1 MPILSNFPGGAGSGS
16 GGLTL
21 AAVSGITTQVS
32 SEKVYVKWTD
42 PDDLV
47 VAGSTIAAWGGTL
60 LVRKAGSAPTSRRD
74 GTIVLDSKTRD
85 AYKNTY
91 FCDSGL
97 SNGTKYYYK
106 FFPYTTANAYTDS
119 TDDEF
124 NAIPTVQ
131 VAGITSWNVTGM
143 SASSE
148 AGNGKMTVKWTD
160 PSASIS
166 ADGVTLASWASTT
179 IVVKS
184 GSYPTSKDDSG
195 AVYTLKVTTRNRY
208 SSTPLTITGLTNG
221 TKYYIAFFPETTDGG
236 INTSTSQRTTG
247 TANRITIANVP
258 AQSGTLTY
266 NKSSQSPSWSNYNT
280 TYMTIGGTT
289 SGTNAGNYTASFTPK
304 TDYRWSDGAT
314 TAKNVVWSIGKAT
327 GTLTVSKTTI
337 KLSLSRLTDTF
348 TIGGN
353 HDGTLSVTSS
363 ATGVATVSR
372 SGNTVTVSHVNQTN
386 GEATITVSC
395 TAGTNYSAPASKTVK
410 VTAEFILATLNDNS
424 WAAIHSVSGTG
435 ASYWAVGDRKAVAVS
450 GTVGTQAVNGTY
462 YAYIIGFN
470 HNSSKEGNGIT
481 FGTFKTAL
489 SGGTDI
495 CLVDGKYDGYSTN
508 GTKYFNMNHSSNT
521 NSGGWKGCD
530 LRYDVLGSTNTNDGD
545 ATATTAT
552 NPVANT
558 LMAALPSDLRAVMQ
572 PMTIYT
578 DNTGGG
584 SDNASYVTI
593 YRCVR
598 DKDIAWHCGANK
610 YKHPECR
617 NSNSIGIEARP
628 SKINRKR
635 VMASDTDW
643 YFEPKVVD
651 NLVWLTKKLMA
662 QYNIPADHVIRH
674 YDVTGKLCPRPWC
687 CADMNVYYKTSGDAQ
702 WEEFKKRISDGKEED
717 EDMTLDTFKE
727 LMKEYRAELQ
737 DNDCGTWS
745 KEAREWAISNGLING
760 TGTEVNGEPNYAWAD
775 QLTREQAAAL
785 FYRFAKLMG
794 KA

>member
-32 SEKVYVKWTD
+32 SGKVYVKWTD

-124 NAIPTVQ
+124 NATPTVQ
-131 VAGITSWNVTGM
+131 VAGITSWNVTSM
-143 SASSE
+143 SASAE

-160 PSASIS
+160 PAASIT
-166 ADGVTLASWASTT
+166 ADGVTLATWASTT

-184 GSYPTSKDDSG
+184 GSYPTSKDDSS
-195 AVYTLKVTTRNRY
+195 AAYTLKVTTRNQY

-236 INTSTSQRTTG
+236 INTSTTQRTTG

-258 AQSGTLTY
+258 SQSGTLTY

-280 TYMTIGGTT
+280 TYMTLGGTT
-289 SGTNAGNYTASFTPK
+289 SGTNAGSYTASFTPK
-304 TDYRWSDGAT
+304 TDYRWSDGTT
-314 TAKNVVWSIGKAT
+314 TAKSVTWSIGKAT
-327 GTLTVSKTTI
+327 GTLTVSKTSITLN
-337 KLSLSRLTDTF
+337 LSTLTDTF

-353 HDGTLSVTSS
+353 YDGTLSVTSNKTS
-363 ATGVATVSR
+363 VATVSR
-372 SGNTVTVSHVNQTN
+372 SGTTATVSHVNQTN

-395 TAGTNYSAPASKTVK
+395 TAGTNYTAPTSKTVTVK
-410 VTAEFILATLNDNS
+410 AEFILATLNDNS

-450 GTVGTQAVNGTY
+450 GTVGTQSVSGTY
-462 YAYIIGFN
+462 YVYIIGFN
-470 HNSSKEGNGIT
+470 HNGATGID

-495 CLVDGKYDGYSTN
+495 CLIDAGYGNNYTN

-558 LMAALPSDLRAVMQ
+558 LMAALPSDLRAVMK

-584 SDNASYVTI
+584 SNTASNVTASVDYLPLLAEYEI
-593 YRCVR
+593 FGTRSYANSSEQNHQAQYAYYSAGNSKVKYRHSATSST
-598 DKDIAWHCGANK
+598 AWWWERSPCYYNSGGFCIVYTNGGANID
-610 YKHPECR
+610 YAGYSGGVAP
-617 NSNSIGIEARP
+617 AF
-628 SKINRKR
+628 R
-635 VMASDTDW
+635 V
-643 YFEPKVVD
+643 
-651 NLVWLTKKLMA
+651 
-662 QYNIPADHVIRH
+662 
-674 YDVTGKLCPRPWC
+674 
-687 CADMNVYYKTSGDAQ
+687 
-702 WEEFKKRISDGKEED
+702 
-717 EDMTLDTFKE
+717 
-727 LMKEYRAELQ
+727 
-737 DNDCGTWS
+737 
-745 KEAREWAISNGLING
+745 
-760 TGTEVNGEPNYAWAD
+760 
-775 QLTREQAAAL
+775 
-785 FYRFAKLMG
+785 
-794 KA
+794 

>member
-32 SEKVYVKWTD
+32 SGKVYVKWTD

-337 KLSLSRLTDTF
+337 KLSLSKLTDTF

-521 NSGGWKGCD
+521 NAGGWKGCD

-584 SDNASYVTI
+584 SDNASYVTKTTDYLPLLAEYEI
-593 YRCVR
+593 FGTRSYANSAEKNYQAQYAYYSAGNSKVKYRHSATGST
-598 DKDIAWHCGANK
+598 AWWWERSPN
-610 YKHPECR
+610 YN
-617 NSNSIGIEARP
+617 NSNNFCNVNTNGNANNNNARYSNGVAPDFVNQKWSGSIVVAQ
-628 SKINRKR
+628 R
-635 VMASDTDW
+635 VNYDPYERRNTSRD
-643 YFEPKVVD
+643 ESPKLPFD
-651 NLVWLTKKLMA
+651 ILTRTPPE
-662 QYNIPADHVIRH
+662 Y
-674 YDVTGKLCPRPWC
+674 PRVHGERCILPRFMC
-687 CADMNVYYKTSGDAQ
+687 HELSRLDDA
-702 WEEFKKRISDGKEED
+702 
-717 EDMTLDTFKE
+717 
-727 LMKEYRAELQ
+727 LQ
-737 DNDCGTWS
+737 DIC
-745 KEAREWAISNGLING
+745 
-760 TGTEVNGEPNYAWAD
+760 TEGE
-775 QLTREQAAAL
+775 
-785 FYRFAKLMG
+785 
-794 KA
+794 

>member
-32 SEKVYVKWTD
+32 SGKVYVKWTD

-195 AVYTLKVTTRNRY
+195 AVYTLKVTTRNQY

-236 INTSTSQRTTG
+236 INTSTTQRTTG

-258 AQSGTLTY
+258 SQSGTLTY

-280 TYMTIGGTT
+280 TYMTLGGTT
-289 SGTNAGNYTASFTPK
+289 SGTNAGSYTASFTPK
-304 TDYRWSDGAT
+304 TDYRWSDGTT
-314 TAKNVVWSIGKAT
+314 TAKSVSWSIGKAT
-327 GTLTVSKTTI
+327 GTLTVTPSSITLNSSAK
-337 KLSLSRLTDTF
+337 SATF

-353 HDGTLSVTSS
+353 YDGTLSVTSS
-363 ATGVATVSR
+363 ATGVASVSR
-372 SGNTVTVSHVNQTN
+372 SGTTVTVSSVGNTT
-386 GEATITVSC
+386 GTAVITVSC
-395 TAGTNYSAPASKTVK
+395 TAGTNYSAPANKTVQ
-410 VTAEFILATLNDNS
+410 VTATFVTKVLNENTWETIS
-424 WAAIHSVSGTG
+424 GVSADSTG

-450 GTVGTQAVNGTY
+450 GTVGTQSVSGTY
-462 YAYIIGFN
+462 YVYIIGFN
-470 HNSSKEGNGIT
+470 HNGATGID

-495 CLVDGKYDGYSTN
+495 CLIDAGYGNNYTN

-558 LMAALPSDLRAVMQ
+558 LMAALPSDLRAVMK

-584 SDNASYVTI
+584 SNTASNVTASVDYLPLLAEYEIFGTRSYANSSEQNHQAQYAYYSAGNSKVKYRHSATSSTAWWWERSPYYCYSSLFCYVGT
-593 YRCVR
+593 
-598 DKDIAWHCGANK
+598 DGIADYGSA
-610 YKHPECR
+610 R
-617 NSNSIGIEARP
+617 NSFGVAP
-628 SKINRKR
+628 AFR
-635 VMASDTDW
+635 V
-643 YFEPKVVD
+643 
-651 NLVWLTKKLMA
+651 
-662 QYNIPADHVIRH
+662 
-674 YDVTGKLCPRPWC
+674 
-687 CADMNVYYKTSGDAQ
+687 
-702 WEEFKKRISDGKEED
+702 
-717 EDMTLDTFKE
+717 
-727 LMKEYRAELQ
+727 
-737 DNDCGTWS
+737 
-745 KEAREWAISNGLING
+745 
-760 TGTEVNGEPNYAWAD
+760 
-775 QLTREQAAAL
+775 
-785 FYRFAKLMG
+785 
-794 KA
+794 

>member
-32 SEKVYVKWTD
+32 SGKVYVKWTD

-124 NAIPTVQ
+124 NATPTVQ
-131 VAGITSWNVTGM
+131 VAGITSWNVTSM
-143 SASSE
+143 SASAE

-160 PSASIS
+160 PAASIT
-166 ADGVTLASWASTT
+166 ADGVTLATWASTT

-184 GSYPTSKDDSG
+184 GSYPTSKDDSS
-195 AVYTLKVTTRNRY
+195 AAYTLKVTTRNQY

-236 INTSTSQRTTG
+236 INTSTTQRTTG

-258 AQSGTLTY
+258 SQSGTLTY

-280 TYMTIGGTT
+280 TYMTLGGTT
-289 SGTNAGNYTASFTPK
+289 SGTNAGSYTASFTPK
-304 TDYRWSDGAT
+304 TDYRWSDGTT
-314 TAKNVVWSIGKAT
+314 TAKSVTWSIGKAT
-327 GTLTVSKTTI
+327 GTLTVSKTSITLN
-337 KLSLSRLTDTF
+337 LSTLTDTF

-353 HDGTLSVTSS
+353 YDGTLSVTSNKTS
-363 ATGVATVSR
+363 VATVSR
-372 SGNTVTVSHVNQTN
+372 SGTTATVSHVNQTN

-395 TAGTNYSAPASKTVK
+395 TAGTNYTAPTSKTVTVK
-410 VTAEFILATLNDNS
+410 AEFILATLNDNS

-450 GTVGTQAVNGTY
+450 GTVGTQSVSGTY
-462 YAYIIGFN
+462 YVYIIGFN
-470 HNSSKEGNGIT
+470 HNGATGID

-495 CLVDGKYDGYSTN
+495 CLIDAGYGNNYTN

-558 LMAALPSDLRAVMQ
+558 LMAALPSDLRAVMK

-584 SDNASYVTI
+584 SNTASNVTASVDYLPLLAEYEI
-593 YRCVR
+593 FGTRSY
-598 DKDIAWHCGANK
+598 ANSSEQN
-610 YKHPECR
+610 HQ
-617 NSNSIGIEARP
+617 
-628 SKINRKR
+628 
-635 VMASDTDW
+635 
-643 YFEPKVVD
+643 
-651 NLVWLTKKLMA
+651 A
-662 QYNIPADHVIRH
+662 QYAYYSAGNSKVKYRH
-674 YDVTGKLCPRPWC
+674 S
-687 CADMNVYYKTSGDAQ
+687 ATSSAAWW
-702 WEEFKKRISDGKEED
+702 WERSPCYSGSAGFCFVS
-717 EDMTLDTFKE
+717 
-727 LMKEYRAELQ
+727 
-737 DNDCGTWS
+737 
-745 KEAREWAISNGLING
+745 SNGGAYFN
-760 TGTEVNGEPNYAWAD
+760 TAWNSYGVAPAF
-775 QLTREQAAAL
+775 RV
-785 FYRFAKLMG
+785 
-794 KA
+794 

>member
-1 MPILSNFPGGAGSGS
+1 MPILSNFPGGAGSGG

-21 AAVSGITTQVS
+21 AAVSNIATQVS
-32 SEKVYVKWTD
+32 SGKVYVKWTD

-106 FFPYTTANAYTDS
+106 LFPYTTANAYTDS

-124 NAIPTVQ
+124 NATPTVQ
-131 VAGITSWNVTGM
+131 VAGITSWNVTSM
-143 SASSE
+143 SASAE

-160 PSASIS
+160 PAASIT
-166 ADGVTLASWASTT
+166 ADGVTLATWASTT

-184 GSYPTSKDDSG
+184 GSYPTSKDDSN
-195 AVYTLKVTTRNRY
+195 AAYTLKVTTRNQY

-247 TANRITIANVP
+247 TANRITIASVP
-258 AQSGTLTY
+258 SQSGTLTY

-289 SGTNAGNYTASFTPK
+289 SGTNAGSYTASFTPK
-304 TDYRWSDGAT
+304 TDYRWSDGT
-314 TAKNVVWSIGKAT
+314 TAAKNVAWTISKAT
-327 GTLTVSKTTI
+327 GTLTVSKTEI
-337 KLSLSRLTDTF
+337 NLSLSNLTDTF

-353 HDGTLSVTSS
+353 YDGTLSVSS
-363 ATGVATVSR
+363 NATEVATVSR
-372 SGNTVTVSHVNQTN
+372 SGTTVTVSHVNQTN
-386 GEATITVSC
+386 GTAVITVSC
-395 TAGTNYSAPASKTVK
+395 SAGTNYTAPSSKTVT

-435 ASYWAVGDRKAVAVS
+435 ASYWSIGDRKAVTVN

-495 CLVDGKYDGYSTN
+495 CLIDAGYGSYYTN

-521 NSGGWKGCD
+521 NAGGWKGCD

-552 NPVANT
+552 SPVANT

-572 PMTIYT
+572 PMNIYT

-584 SDNASYVTI
+584 SDTASYVTKTVDYLPLLAEYEI
-593 YRCVR
+593 FGTRSYANSAEKNYQAQYAYYSAGNSKVKYRHSSTSSTAYWWER
-598 DKDIAWHCGANK
+598 SP
-610 YKHPECR
+610 YYY
-617 NSNSIGIEARP
+617 NSNS
-628 SKINRKR
+628 
-635 VMASDTDW
+635 
-643 YFEPKVVD
+643 FCVVG
-651 NLVWLTKKLMA
+651 
-662 QYNIPADHVIRH
+662 
-674 YDVTGKLCPRPWC
+674 TG
-687 CADMNVYYKTSGDAQ
+687 GDAG
-702 WEEFKKRISDGKEED
+702 RYG
-717 EDMTLDTFKE
+717 
-727 LMKEYRAELQ
+727 
-737 DNDCGTWS
+737 
-745 KEAREWAISNGLING
+745 ARYSYGVAPAFR
-760 TGTEVNGEPNYAWAD
+760 V
-775 QLTREQAAAL
+775 
-785 FYRFAKLMG
+785 
-794 KA
+794 

>member
-32 SEKVYVKWTD
+32 SGKVYVKWTD

-124 NAIPTVQ
+124 NATPTVQ
-131 VAGITSWNVTGM
+131 VAGITSWNVTSM
-143 SASSE
+143 SASAE

-160 PSASIS
+160 PAASIT
-166 ADGVTLASWASTT
+166 ADGVTLATWASTT

-184 GSYPTSKDDSG
+184 GSYPTSKDDSS
-195 AVYTLKVTTRNRY
+195 AAYTLKVTTRNQY

-236 INTSTSQRTTG
+236 INTSTTQRTTG

-258 AQSGTLTY
+258 SQSGTLTY

-280 TYMTIGGTT
+280 TYMTLGGTT
-289 SGTNAGNYTASFTPK
+289 SGTNAGSYTASFTPK
-304 TDYRWSDGAT
+304 TDYRWSDGTT
-314 TAKNVVWSIGKAT
+314 TAKSVTWSIGKAT
-327 GTLTVSKTTI
+327 GTLTVSKTSITLN
-337 KLSLSRLTDTF
+337 LSTLTDTF

-353 HDGTLSVTSS
+353 YDGTLSVTSNKTS
-363 ATGVATVSR
+363 VATVSR
-372 SGNTVTVSHVNQTN
+372 SGTTATVSHVNQTN

-395 TAGTNYSAPASKTVK
+395 TAGTNYTAPTSKTVTVK
-410 VTAEFILATLNDNS
+410 AEFILATLNDNS

-450 GTVGTQAVNGTY
+450 GTVGTQSVSGTY
-462 YAYIIGFN
+462 YVYIIGFN
-470 HNSSKEGNGIT
+470 HNGATGID

-495 CLVDGKYDGYSTN
+495 CLIDAGYGNNYTN

-558 LMAALPSDLRAVMQ
+558 LMAALPSDLRAVMK

-584 SDNASYVTI
+584 SNTASNVTASVDYLPLLAEYEI
-593 YRCVR
+593 FGTRSYANSSEQNHQAQYAYYSAGNSKVKYRHSATSSA
-598 DKDIAWHCGANK
+598 AWWWERSPYYTAGTTFCIVYTNGTAV
-610 YKHPECR
+610 YYAAGY
-617 NSNSIGIEARP
+617 SIGVAP
-628 SKINRKR
+628 AFR
-635 VMASDTDW
+635 V
-643 YFEPKVVD
+643 
-651 NLVWLTKKLMA
+651 
-662 QYNIPADHVIRH
+662 
-674 YDVTGKLCPRPWC
+674 
-687 CADMNVYYKTSGDAQ
+687 
-702 WEEFKKRISDGKEED
+702 
-717 EDMTLDTFKE
+717 
-727 LMKEYRAELQ
+727 
-737 DNDCGTWS
+737 
-745 KEAREWAISNGLING
+745 
-760 TGTEVNGEPNYAWAD
+760 
-775 QLTREQAAAL
+775 
-785 FYRFAKLMG
+785 
-794 KA
+794 

>member
-32 SEKVYVKWTD
+32 SGKVYVKWTD

-124 NAIPTVQ
+124 NATPTVQ
-131 VAGITSWNVTGM
+131 VAGITSWNVTSM
-143 SASSE
+143 SASAE

-160 PSASIS
+160 PAASIT
-166 ADGVTLASWASTT
+166 ADGVTLATWASTT

-184 GSYPTSKDDSG
+184 GSYPTSKDDSS
-195 AVYTLKVTTRNRY
+195 AAYTLKVTTRNQY

-236 INTSTSQRTTG
+236 INTSTTQRTTG

-258 AQSGTLTY
+258 SQSGTLTY

-280 TYMTIGGTT
+280 TYMTLGGTT
-289 SGTNAGNYTASFTPK
+289 SGTNAGSYTASFTPK
-304 TDYRWSDGAT
+304 TDYRWSDGTT
-314 TAKNVVWSIGKAT
+314 TAKSVTWSIGKAT
-327 GTLTVSKTTI
+327 GTLTVSKTSITLN
-337 KLSLSRLTDTF
+337 LSTLTDTF

-353 HDGTLSVTSS
+353 YDGTLSVTSNKTS
-363 ATGVATVSR
+363 VATVSR
-372 SGNTVTVSHVNQTN
+372 SGTTATVSHVNQTN

-395 TAGTNYSAPASKTVK
+395 TAGTNYTAPTSKTVTVK
-410 VTAEFILATLNDNS
+410 AEFILATLNDNS

-450 GTVGTQAVNGTY
+450 GTVGTQSVSGTY
-462 YAYIIGFN
+462 YVYIIGFN
-470 HNSSKEGNGIT
+470 HNGATGID

-495 CLVDGKYDGYSTN
+495 CLIDAGYGNNYTN

-558 LMAALPSDLRAVMQ
+558 LMAALPSDLRAVMK

-584 SDNASYVTI
+584 SNTASNVTASVDYLPLLAEYEI
-593 YRCVR
+593 FGTRSYANSSEQNHQAQYAYYSAGNSKVKYRHSATSSAAWWWERSPFYGSSANFCAVGTNGSAGN
-598 DKDIAWHCGANK
+598 DIAG
-610 YKHPECR
+610 Y
-617 NSNSIGIEARP
+617 
-628 SKINRKR
+628 
-635 VMASDTDW
+635 
-643 YFEPKVVD
+643 
-651 NLVWLTKKLMA
+651 
-662 QYNIPADHVIRH
+662 
-674 YDVTGKLCPRPWC
+674 
-687 CADMNVYYKTSGDAQ
+687 
-702 WEEFKKRISDGKEED
+702 
-717 EDMTLDTFKE
+717 
-727 LMKEYRAELQ
+727 
-737 DNDCGTWS
+737 
-745 KEAREWAISNGLING
+745 SNG
-760 TGTEVNGEPNYAWAD
+760 VAPAF
-775 QLTREQAAAL
+775 RV
-785 FYRFAKLMG
+785 
-794 KA
+794 

>member
-1 MPILSNFPGGAGSGS
+1 MPILSNFPGGAGSAS

-32 SEKVYVKWTD
+32 SGKVYVKWTD

-148 AGNGKMTVKWTD
+148 AGDGKMTVKWTD

-166 ADGVTLASWASTT
+166 ADGVTLATWASTT

-195 AVYTLKVTTRNRY
+195 AAYTLKVTTRNQY

-236 INTSTSQRTTG
+236 INTSTTQRTTG

-258 AQSGTLTY
+258 SQSGTLTY

-280 TYMTIGGTT
+280 TYMTLGGTT
-289 SGTNAGNYTASFTPK
+289 SGTNAGSYTASFTPK
-304 TDYRWSDGAT
+304 TDYRWSDGTT
-314 TAKNVVWSIGKAT
+314 TAKSVSWSIGKAT
-327 GTLTVSKTTI
+327 GTLTVTPSSITLNSSAK
-337 KLSLSRLTDTF
+337 SATF

-353 HDGTLSVTSS
+353 YDGTLSVASS
-363 ATGVATVSR
+363 ATGVASVSR
-372 SGNTVTVSHVNQTN
+372 SGTIVTVSSVGNTT
-386 GEATITVSC
+386 GTAVITVSC
-395 TAGTNYSAPASKTVK
+395 TAGTNYSAPANKTVQ
-410 VTAEFILATLNDNS
+410 VTATFVTKVLNENTWETIS
-424 WAAIHSVSGTG
+424 GVSADGTG
-435 ASYWAVGDRKAVAVS
+435 ASYWSVGDCKAVSVS
-450 GTVGTQAVNGTY
+450 GTVGTQSISGTY
-462 YAYIIGFN
+462 YVYILGFN
-470 HNSSKEGNGIT
+470 HNGATGID

-495 CLVDGKYDGYSTN
+495 CLIDGKYNNYSTN
-508 GTKYFNMNHSSNT
+508 GTKYFNMNHSSNA

-584 SDNASYVTI
+584 TNTASNVTASVDYLPLLAEYEI
-593 YRCVR
+593 FGTRSYANSSEQNHQAQYAYYSAGNSKVKYCHSATSSA
-598 DKDIAWHCGANK
+598 AWWWERSP
-610 YKHPECR
+610 YYS
-617 NSNSIGIEARP
+617 NSNSFCG
-628 SKINRKR
+628 
-635 VMASDTDW
+635 V
-643 YFEPKVVD
+643 Y
-651 NLVWLTKKLMA
+651 
-662 QYNIPADHVIRH
+662 
-674 YDVTGKLCPRPWC
+674 TGGT
-687 CADMNVYYKTSGDAQ
+687 ANANSA
-702 WEEFKKRISDGKEED
+702 RISAGVAPA
-717 EDMTLDTFKE
+717 F
-727 LMKEYRAELQ
+727 R
-737 DNDCGTWS
+737 
-745 KEAREWAISNGLING
+745 
-760 TGTEVNGEPNYAWAD
+760 V
-775 QLTREQAAAL
+775 
-785 FYRFAKLMG
+785 
-794 KA
+794 

>member
-32 SEKVYVKWTD
+32 SGKVYVKWTD

-195 AVYTLKVTTRNRY
+195 AVYTLKVTTRNQY

-304 TDYRWSDGAT
+304 ADYRWSDGAT

-337 KLSLSRLTDTF
+337 KLSLSKLTDTF

-372 SGNTVTVSHVNQTN
+372 SGNTVTVSHVHQTN

-435 ASYWAVGDRKAVAVS
+435 ASYWSVGDCKAVTVN
-450 GTVGTQAVNGTY
+450 GTVGTQAVTGTY

-489 SGGTDI
+489 SGGKDI

-584 SDNASYVTI
+584 SDNASYVTKTTDYLPLLAEYEI
-593 YRCVR
+593 FGTRTY
-598 DKDIAWHCGANK
+598 ANSAEK
-610 YKHPECR
+610 NYQ
-617 NSNSIGIEARP
+617 
-628 SKINRKR
+628 
-635 VMASDTDW
+635 
-643 YFEPKVVD
+643 
-651 NLVWLTKKLMA
+651 A
-662 QYNIPADHVIRH
+662 QYAYYSAGNSKVKYRHSATGSTAWWWERSPYYYSSDSFCIVNTNGNADYSYARYSYGVAPAFRV
-674 YDVTGKLCPRPWC
+674 
-687 CADMNVYYKTSGDAQ
+687 
-702 WEEFKKRISDGKEED
+702 
-717 EDMTLDTFKE
+717 
-727 LMKEYRAELQ
+727 
-737 DNDCGTWS
+737 
-745 KEAREWAISNGLING
+745 
-760 TGTEVNGEPNYAWAD
+760 
-775 QLTREQAAAL
+775 
-785 FYRFAKLMG
+785 
-794 KA
+794 